1 MDKNAILKD
10 TANALNRVLTKI
22 KKEQRELILKNVA
35 VKEKYLTKK
44 RLKEYRARSTNLR
57 IKITATNK
65 QITPFMLENAV
76 RPYNKGYGEQKNRH
90 GGKFFISSKAKGVN
104 GFSIG
109 SGNLRRKDYFYIKK
123 VTNLDVLA
131 LSFSE
136 KLQERAVGLVNVELK
151 RWINIWQN
159 IMIS

>member
-44 RLKEYRARSTNLR
+44 RLKEYRARSTNLH

-65 QITPFMLENAV
+65 QITPFMLG
-76 RPYNKGYGEQKNRH
+76 PYNKGYGEQKNRH

-136 KLQERAVGLVNVELK
+136 KLQERAVGLLNMELK
-151 RWINIWQN
+151 RWINIWQK

>member
-76 RPYNKGYGEQKNRH
+76 RPYNKGYGEQKIDMAEN
-90 GGKFFISSKAKGVN
+90 SLS
-104 GFSIG
+104 
-109 SGNLRRKDYFYIKK
+109 
-123 VTNLDVLA
+123 LA
-131 LSFSE
+131 RP
-136 KLQERAVGLVNVELK
+136 RA
-151 RWINIWQN
+151 
-159 IMIS
+159 